1 MQTLVVVYNP
11 KDWPLELPG
20 AEVVSVRAYLTERKY
35 SEMRGVRVFN
45 LSRSYRYQSNGYYVS
60 LLAEARG
67 HKVIPSITTI
77 QDMKSQSII
86 RVVSEDLD
94 DLIQRSLAPIQ
105 SPEFTLSIYFGRN
118 TAKRHDRLSQNL
130 FRLFQA
136 PMLRAQFTKN
146 ERWELR
152 SITPIATSEIPD
164 EHWLFVIKVAE
175 DYFEGRRVQSPKRV
189 RTRYDLAILY
199 NPKEEDPPS
208 DEVALRKFIKAAQSL
223 EFFVELITKDDYARI
238 AEFDALFIRETTAV
252 HHHTYRFARRA
263 EAEGLVVIDDPAS
276 IAKCTNKVYLAE
288 LLERYKIPAPKSF
301 IVHRDNTNQ
310 IVEKVGLPC
319 ILKQPDSS
327 FSKGVVKVSDKNE
340 LETEV
345 TRLLDSSDLV
355 IAQAFLPTEFD
366 WRIGIFDQ
374 QPLYACKYFMA
385 RRHWQIIK
393 RAGEGGE
400 SYGRVEALPVE
411 MAPRKVVRVALNAA
425 NLIGNG
431 LYGVDVKQNE
441 HGCYVIEV
449 NDNPSIEAGYEDTM
463 LRDELYLRI
472 MRGFLHRVERAKE
485 RKPVS

>member
-11 KDWPLELPG
+11 KDWPLEFPG
-20 AEVVSVRAYLTERKY
+20 AEVVSVRSYLTDKKY

-45 LSRSYRYQSNGYYVS
+45 LSRSYRYQSSGYYVS

-67 HKVIPSITTI
+67 HKPIPSITTI
-77 QDMKSQSII
+77 QDLKSQSII
-86 RVVSEDLD
+86 RVVSEELD
-94 DLIQRSLAPIQ
+94 ELIQKSLAPIQ
-105 SPEFTLSIYFGRN
+105 SKEFTLSIYFGRN
-118 TAKRHDRLSQNL
+118 VAKRYEPLSQSL

-136 PMLRAQFTKN
+136 PLLRAQFSKN

-152 SITPIATSEIPD
+152 TITPIATSDIPD
-164 EHWLFVIKVAE
+164 EHWLFVIDVAK
-175 DYFEGRRVQSPKRV
+175 DYFEGRRVQTPKRV

-199 NPKEEDPPS
+199 NPTEVDPPS
-208 DEVALRKFIKAAQSL
+208 DEIALKRFTKAAQSL
-223 EFFVELITKDDYARI
+223 EFAVELITKDDYGRI

-288 LLERYKIPAPKSF
+288 LLERHKIPTPKTF
-301 IVHRDNTNQ
+301 IVHHDNTDQ
-310 IVEKVGLPC
+310 IVEAVGLPC

-327 FSKGVVKVSDKNE
+327 FSKGVVKVSDRNE

-355 IAQAFLPTEFD
+355 IAQEFVPTEFD
-366 WRIGIFDQ
+366 WRIGIFDE
-374 QPLYACKYFMA
+374 QPLYACKYYMA
-385 RRHWQIIK
+385 RRHWQIVK
-393 RAGEGGE
+393 RAGEGEE
-400 SYGRVEALPVE
+400 SYGRVETLPVE
-411 MAPRKVVRVALNAA
+411 MAPRRVVRLALNAA

-431 LYGVDVKQNE
+431 LYGVDIKQNE

-449 NDNPSIEAGYEDTM
+449 NDNPTIEAGYEDSM
-463 LRDELYLRI
+463 LRDELYMRI
-472 MRGFLHRVERAKE
+472 MRGFLQRVEKAKE
-485 RKPVS
+485 GKLRS